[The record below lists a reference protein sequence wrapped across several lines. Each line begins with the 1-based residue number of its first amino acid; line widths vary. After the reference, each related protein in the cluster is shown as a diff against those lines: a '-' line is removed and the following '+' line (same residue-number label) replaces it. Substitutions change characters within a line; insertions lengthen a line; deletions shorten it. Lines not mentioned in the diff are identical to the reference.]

1 MIELL
6 DPSARFD
13 CLSCADWHA
22 LSAQLQR
29 TAPCATR
36 PRSALS
42 TRNTY
47 ACSARRHQHQGVLRH
62 LLAAPGEPE
71 SRIKIPKAIDFDFA
85 DPQSDEEREI
95 EGFIDEFN
103 RRQTIE
109 AEQELFK
116 QRKPLADAERTLLGK
131 PTKAAAEQ
139 AHRDQQNRGAS

>member
-1 MIELL
+1 MCYSSQIRAEYKKYVRIFGA
-6 DPSARFD
+6 DISIKEYFD
-13 CLSCADWHA
+13 IYW
-22 LSAQLQR
+22 
-29 TAPCATR
+29 
-36 PRSALS
+36 
-42 TRNTY
+42 
-47 ACSARRHQHQGVLRH
+47 RH
-62 LLAAPGEPE
+62 LGEPE
-71 SRIKIPKAIDFDFA
+71 SKIKIPKAIDFDFA

>member
-1 MIELL
+1 LCYSSQIRAEYKKYVRMFGADISIKEY
-6 DPSARFD
+6 FD
-13 CLSCADWHA
+13 IYW
-22 LSAQLQR
+22 
-29 TAPCATR
+29 
-36 PRSALS
+36 
-42 TRNTY
+42 
-47 ACSARRHQHQGVLRH
+47 RH
-62 LLAAPGEPE
+62 LGEPE